1 LIPTAESGIEESI
14 GQYLSARV
22 SFKLLK
28 RMATAKQVRIV
39 LGSKQFQ
46 LLADDVTALARMT
59 AYVPDESTP

>member
-1 LIPTAESGIEESI
+1 
-14 GQYLSARV
+14 
-22 SFKLLK
+22 
-28 RMATAKQVRIV
+28 MATAKQVRIV